1 MIPDRITSLQTSDF
15 RARNFLKSVAKRKCQ
30 TCFILEGEEGNVMAK
45 RNTGESVKVQQVLKL
60 VHELTPEE
68 RDEVLYRLKLDDLRR
83 EIQKGIDS
91 ADRGELYSEDEV
103 MAYLD
108 EHHKQR
114 LEKQTK

>member
-1 MIPDRITSLQTSDF
+1 MIMAQRNPEESL
-15 RARNFLKSVAKRKCQ
+15 
-30 TCFILEGEEGNVMAK
+30 
-45 RNTGESVKVQQVLKL
+45 KVQQVLKL
-60 VHELTPEE
+60 VGELTPEE
-68 RDEVLYRLKLDDLRR
+68 RDEVLYQLKLEDLRR

-91 ADRGELYSEDEV
+91 ADRGELYSEEEV

>member
-1 MIPDRITSLQTSDF
+1 MIMAQ
-15 RARNFLKSVAKRKCQ
+15 RKP
-30 TCFILEGEEGNVMAK
+30 ED
-45 RNTGESVKVQQVLKL
+45 SVKVQQVLKL
-60 VHELTPEE
+60 VDELTPEE
-68 RDEVLYRLKLDDLRR
+68 RDEVLYQLKLEDLRR

-91 ADRGELYSEDEV
+91 ADRGELYSEEEV